1 MAGALAWPA
10 AARAQGTS
18 QPRTPPPAGPAK
30 ARIGIVTG
38 LPETD
43 PATQARLEAFRDGM
57 DERGWTEGHNLVL
70 DIRYEAGD
78 DQRAQRLV
86 GELLTHEPNV
96 LLTQGLPAAAAA
108 RDATAISP
116 GTPSVVFVA
125 VPDPVG
131 AGLIRS
137 LARPGGNLTGLASD
151 GPGLGARWVALL
163 KEIAPP
169 VQRVLVLAHRRT
181 PFDKA
186 GIEAAAKRLGLAVTY
201 AQVEAEA
208 AVASAID
215 AFAGTPGGG
224 LLLPTDAFI
233 SSCRATIIART
244 RKYKLP
250 LMAGNPPFVPDGGL
264 VYYGADVVD
273 LYRRAAHY
281 ADSLLRG
288 ASPAD
293 LPVRQPDHFQTVINL
308 QTALSLG
315 LNPSPDLL
323 ARADEIYR

>member
-1 MAGALAWPA
+1 MRRRHLLAGALAWPA
-10 AARAQGTS
+10 LASAQTVPS
-18 QPRTPPPAGPAK
+18 K

-43 PATQARLEAFRDGM
+43 PATQARLDAFRAGM
-57 DERGWTEGHNLVL
+57 DERGWREGRTLTL

-78 DQRAQRLV
+78 DARARRLV
-86 GELLTHEPNV
+86 GELLAREPNV

-131 AGLIRS
+131 GGLIQS

-151 GPGLGARWVALL
+151 GPGLAAKSVDLL
-163 KEIAPP
+163 KEIAPSL
-169 VQRVLVLAHRRT
+169 RRLLVLAHRRT

-186 GIEAAAKRLGLAVTY
+186 GIETAARRLGLDVTY
-201 AQVEAEA
+201 AQVETVA
-208 AVASAID
+208 AVVIAID
-215 AFAGTPGGG
+215 AFARTPGGG

-233 SSCRATIIART
+233 SSCRGTIIASA
-244 RKYKLP
+244 RKYGLP
-250 LMAGNPPFVPDGGL
+250 LMAGNPPFIADGGL
-264 VYYGADVVD
+264 AYYGADVVD
-273 LYRRAAHY
+273 LYRRSAHY
-281 ADSLLRG
+281 VDSLLRG
-288 ASPAD
+288 ASAAD
-293 LPVRQPDHFQTVINL
+293 LPVRQPDHFQMVINL
-308 QTALSLG
+308 QTALTLG